1 MTISKFLDPKNDVA
15 FKHIFGTE
23 KHMDIL
29 IHFINDMLG
38 FEGQQ
43 CLKKVSFI
51 KTNQDPDIAF
61 RKQSLVDVLC
71 TDELGRQYI
80 VEMQVAKTGGF
91 EKRAQYYAAKAYA
104 SQLNVGEKYHQ
115 LKEIIFLAITDF
127 VMFPEKPDYKSDH
140 VILDKTSHS
149 HDLKDFY
156 FSFLELPKFTKTID
170 ELNTRV
176 EKWAYFFKYGE
187 ATSEADLTR
196 IVESDIVIQ
205 QAYEALNRFSWSEIE
220 LNTYEAE
227 EKRERDAQAILDQ
240 NALEAEAKGKAEG
253 LAEGLAKGIAKG
265 EINLLVRLL
274 KKKFGIIPEK
284 YLQRI
289 EKADA
294 DTLLMW
300 VDEAVDAQTI
310 NDIFNKLA

>member
-1 MTISKFLDPKNDVA
+1 
-15 FKHIFGTE
+15 
-23 KHMDIL
+23 
-29 IHFINDMLG
+29 
-38 FEGQQ
+38 
-43 CLKKVSFI
+43 
-51 KTNQDPDIAF
+51 
-61 RKQSLVDVLC
+61 
-71 TDELGRQYI
+71 
-80 VEMQVAKTGGF
+80 
-91 EKRAQYYAAKAYA
+91 
-104 SQLNVGEKYHQ
+104 
-115 LKEIIFLAITDF
+115 
-127 VMFPEKPDYKSDH
+127 MFPDKPDYKSDH

-156 FSFLELPKFTKTID
+156 FSFLELPKFTKNID
-170 ELNTRV
+170 ELNNRV
-176 EKWAYFFKYGE
+176 EKWAYFFKHAE
-187 ATSEADLTR
+187 ETSEAELAR
-196 IVESDIVIQ
+196 IVESDKVIK

-240 NALEAEAKGKAEG
+240 NALEAEAKGEAKGKAEGKAEG

-265 EINLLVRLL
+265 EINILVRLL

-310 NDIFNKLA
+310 TDIFNKLA

>member
-1 MTISKFLDPKNDVA
+1 MQNLLAK
-15 FKHIFGTE
+15 IFAT
-23 KHMDIL
+23 
-29 IHFINDMLG
+29 
-38 FEGQQ
+38 Q
-43 CLKKVSFI
+43 
-51 KTNQDPDIAF
+51 P
-61 RKQSLVDVLC
+61 
-71 TDELGRQYI
+71 
-80 VEMQVAKTGGF
+80 
-91 EKRAQYYAAKAYA
+91 YYAAKAYA
-104 SQLNVGEKYHQ
+104 SQLNIGEKYSK

-127 VMFPEKPDYKSDH
+127 VMFPDKPDYKSDH

-156 FSFLELPKFTKTID
+156 FSFLELPKFTKNID
-170 ELNTRV
+170 ELNNRV
-176 EKWAYFFKYGE
+176 EKWAYFFKHAE
-187 ATSEADLTR
+187 ATSEAELAR
-196 IVESDIVIQ
+196 IVESDKVIK

-240 NALEAEAKGKAEG
+240 NALEAEAKGEAKGKAEGLAEGKAEG
-253 LAEGLAKGIAKG
+253 LAEGLSKGIAKG
-265 EINLLVRLL
+265 EINILVRLL